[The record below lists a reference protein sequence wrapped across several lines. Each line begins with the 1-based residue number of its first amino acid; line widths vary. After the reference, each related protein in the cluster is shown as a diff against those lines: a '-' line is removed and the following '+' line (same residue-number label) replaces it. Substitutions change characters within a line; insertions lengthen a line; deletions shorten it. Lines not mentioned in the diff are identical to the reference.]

1 MGCIWSSHTR
11 KTEKICE
18 IGKKFLRNLLTN
30 IRFSVIMCKA
40 IYFTPNC
47 GEKMFEKDWNISYLL
62 DFYGEILPEK
72 KRGVMELY
80 YNEDLSLAEIAEQ
93 IGISRQ
99 GVRDIIKKTEEELL
113 FWEEKLG
120 LARRASEQRGRA
132 ERILSLLPQEQ
143 CLSEDLKQEIRA
155 LLEDMR

>member
-1 MGCIWSSHTR
+1 
-11 KTEKICE
+11 
-18 IGKKFLRNLLTN
+18 
-30 IRFSVIMCKA
+30 
-40 IYFTPNC
+40 
-47 GEKMFEKDWNISYLL
+47 MFEKDWNISYLL

-80 YNEDLSLAEIAEQ
+80 YNEDLSLSEIAEQ

-120 LARRASEQRGRA
+120 LARRALEQRGRA
-132 ERILSLLPQEQ
+132 ERILSLLPHEEHM
-143 CLSEDLKQEIRA
+143 SEELAGEIRA
-155 LLEDMR
+155 LLTDMR